1 MLRQSDVSV
10 LALMGSLVLLQQFPL
25 AHDRLG
31 EQIAA
36 VSAQIARDPA
46 NPVLFQK
53 RGELLREVREY
64 QQALADLDHAAS
76 LDPAMATVDLVR
88 ARLFLD
94 ADKPQAAVD
103 AASRFL
109 ARQPG
114 HVAALITRGRAR
126 AKLGRAV
133 AAAIDFTHALN
144 AQPLPDVYIERAR
157 VILVS
162 GNGAIDEALR
172 GLDEGIGRL
181 GPIVTLELEAID
193 LELRMTRYDA
203 ALARLDRVS
212 IQAARKESWLA
223 RRGDILAS
231 AGRVDEARSAYRAAL
246 ASALSLPPWTQH
258 TQASLALIDRLH
270 ADLAHR
276 GVAPASPAEGRSKGL
291 P

>member
-1 MLRQSDVSV
+1 
-10 LALMGSLVLLQQFPL
+10 MGSLVVLLQQFPI
-25 AHDRLG
+25 AHIGLG
-31 EQIAA
+31 DQIAA

-53 RGELLREVREY
+53 RGELFREAREY
-64 QQALADLDHAAS
+64 QQALADLDRAAS

-94 ADKPQAAVD
+94 AGKPQAAVD

-126 AKLGRAV
+126 AKLGRAG
-133 AAAIDFTHALN
+133 AAALDFTHALD
-144 AQPLPDVYIERAR
+144 AQPLPDLYIERAR
-157 VILVS
+157 VILAS
-162 GNGAIDEALR
+162 GNRALDEALR
-172 GLDEGIGRL
+172 SLDEGIGRL

-223 RRGDILAS
+223 RRGEILAS

-246 ASALSLPPWTQH
+246 ASALSLPPWIQH

-270 ADLAHR
+270 AGLAR
-276 GVAPASPAEGRSKGL
+276 LGAAPASLARGHSKGL